1 MKDFDLS
8 GLTLVMPTF
17 NRPKFAE
24 RAIKFWSA
32 TNVNLIVLDG
42 SKDPMPASLIDFLPT
57 SITYQHLQ
65 LGWTE
70 RILLGAEQSNTPYT
84 ALVSDDEFYLPNS
97 IVECMNELEA
107 DSELVSVIGHVIRF
121 KQSSKEFFYRRDYKN
136 FTTADVCENDPIER
150 VANHLFPYRMTSLW
164 AITRTSVF
172 IKNALVAQKCLKL
185 PNASSFELGF
195 EISNSY
201 QGKSKVLPVLHWMR
215 SSENPPLWNTKT
227 VSVNEWWPI
236 GKESENFMKT
246 AEEVEQILT
255 GRCIVNLQLASESI
269 LYLGI
274 NSYCKNE
281 IQKSILVEKRI
292 QTSFRKLKKRIRTSF
307 RKLIGLLVMD
317 YKIYN
322 IKNSVAK
329 LINLKILEDRW
340 MNLPSVLESLSAD
353 GIEFCEDALSLT
365 LRVLSE

>member
-1 MKDFDLS
+1 
-8 GLTLVMPTF
+8 
-17 NRPKFAE
+17 
-24 RAIKFWSA
+24 
-32 TNVNLIVLDG
+32 
-42 SKDPMPASLIDFLPT
+42 
-57 SITYQHLQ
+57 
-65 LGWTE
+65 
-70 RILLGAEQSNTPYT
+70 
-84 ALVSDDEFYLPNS
+84 
-97 IVECMNELEA
+97 MNELEA

-121 KQSSKEFFYRRDYKN
+121 KQSSKELFYRRDYKN

-164 AITRTSVF
+164 AIIRTSAF
-172 IKNALVAQKCLKL
+172 IKNALVAQKCSKL
-185 PNASSFELGF
+185 SNASSFELGF

-201 QGKSKVLPVLHWMR
+201 QGKSRVLPVLHWMR

-236 GKESENFMKT
+236 EKESENFMKI
-246 AEEVEQILT
+246 AEEVDQILT
-255 GRCIVNLQLASESI
+255 GQCIVNLQLVSKSI

-281 IQKSILVEKRI
+281 IQKSILVER
-292 QTSFRKLKKRIRTSF
+292 RIRTSF
-307 RKLIGLLVMD
+307 RKLIGLLVTD